1 MVNDNA
7 ITLGTIIQQ
16 NDKKFLANSLG
27 EEMVMM
33 NMENGD
39 FISMNKVGAD
49 IWNLSRQPLSVNE
62 LIQQLLKLYDI
73 SEAECILETVQ
84 FLEASATQEI
94 FTFTNADKV

>member
-1 MVNDNA
+1 MGNDNA

-73 SEAECILETVQ
+73 SEPECIFETVQ
-84 FLEASATQEI
+84 FLEASAAQEI
-94 FTFTNADKV
+94 FTFKNADNA